1 MLEKDKLFL
10 IHGFYYFLIYDSNTF
25 EVFQEQKFKNK
36 ITYISIIDSKRF
48 LIAFEHNYEYYQLK
62 NNKYE
67 STKNIKIE
75 KDGKRED
82 LNAITLL
89 KDQTK
94 IACGEGNII
103 SIRELE
109 TGKLTLTLTKHKGSL
124 QVLFVHKN
132 DIHKNFY
139 LVSCCSY
146 LNLCFWNLNN
156 YQLIKEL
163 KVDIKSPTSY
173 LILKNTLDDLM
184 ITIGYSF
191 FNKVD
196 LDTLTIEGKIS
207 DSNIFSLIT
216 GSIQL
221 NSIYVL
227 IAAHDMITQNHN
239 FYLLDIDD
247 MEIQLM
253 KKNIH
258 NCFCDVLIK
267 IGEKRFVSICRD
279 LTFKVWEIKN
289 KPQDQ
294 LDNLINSF
302 KMIYIN

>member
-1 MLEKDKLFL
+1 M
-10 IHGFYYFLIYDSNTF
+10 
-25 EVFQEQKFKNK
+25 
-36 ITYISIIDSKRF
+36 
-48 LIAFEHNYEYYQLK
+48 
-62 NNKYE
+62 
-67 STKNIKIE
+67 
-75 KDGKRED
+75 
-82 LNAITLL
+82 
-89 KDQTK
+89 
-94 IACGEGNII
+94 
-103 SIRELE
+103 
-109 TGKLTLTLTKHKGSL
+109 
-124 QVLFVHKN
+124 
-132 DIHKNFY
+132 
-139 LVSCCSY
+139 VSCCSY

-247 MEIQLM
+247 MEIQ
-253 KKNIH
+253 
-258 NCFCDVLIK
+258 
-267 IGEKRFVSICRD
+267 
-279 LTFKVWEIKN
+279 
-289 KPQDQ
+289 
-294 LDNLINSF
+294 
-302 KMIYIN
+302 